1 MNPAAV
7 LSRLKP
13 DLRTLRRGVRLPFVG
28 KKTQTES
35 RIGAE
40 ADPEYDTWGEET
52 GTPLATRPKRRIR
65 WATIGGVAGTVG
77 LFGGL
82 GAWLWLNADST
93 TAHWLA
99 QVPSVTVEVKG
110 GVPAAGPAP
119 TGSHGGDSHSESGHA
134 DQAQAGDGHDQPP
147 AATPPRPAAPPQPM
161 GPVSLTP
168 APAPGLVDES
178 PRGPL
183 PKVSDD
189 GRKPWRVYARPF
201 PAGETRPRV
210 AIVIGDMGMSGVTTG
225 NALARL
231 PAEVTFG
238 FVPHAE
244 RLESWVERAREG
256 GHEVMLV
263 VPMEPI
269 DYPRSDPGTNALLTR
284 LTPDRNVGRL
294 EWAMGRFLGYV
305 GVTTVNGG
313 KFVGNPDALKPIL
326 DVIAARGLLYLDP
339 GLSRRPPG
347 PPMAKVLNVP
357 RAMVDGFIDRDLSR
371 GAIDEQLAELVK
383 LAKENGA
390 AVGVGLPYPTTIE
403 RVDMWAR
410 TLQDHGVVL
419 APLSAVVGLQK
430 QVDAMQ
436 PPMLQGGVTVAPA
449 APIQGTGGGMT
460 GGGEHAGGG
469 HAQEAHPPAAHH

>member
-28 KKTQTES
+28 KKVSPEE
-35 RIGAE
+35 E
-40 ADPEYDTWGEET
+40 ADAESHADYNTWGEEIAAPT
-52 GTPLATRPKRRIR
+52 KTKSKRRIP
-65 WATIGGVAGTVG
+65 WKAIGGVSGSVAIV
-77 LFGGL
+77 GGL
-82 GAWLWLNADST
+82 GAWLWLNADAT
-93 TAHWLA
+93 TARWLE
-99 QVPSVTVEVKG
+99 QVPTVTVEVKG
-110 GVPAAGPAP
+110 GAPTAPRPPADAHGDQTPGARADSPTPTVAENPGTRPAP
-119 TGSHGGDSHSESGHA
+119 S
-134 DQAQAGDGHDQPP
+134 
-147 AATPPRPAAPPQPM
+147 QPM
-161 GPVSLTP
+161 GPVTLTP
-168 APAPGLVDES
+168 APAAGLVEES

-201 PAGETRPRV
+201 PENDPRPRV
-210 AIVIGDMGMSGVTTG
+210 AIMIGDMGMSGVTTG

-231 PAEVTFG
+231 PPEVSLG

-244 RLESWVERAREG
+244 RLESWVERARQG
-256 GHEVMLV
+256 GHEVLLSL
-263 VPMEPI
+263 PMEPL
-269 DYPRSDPGTNALLTR
+269 DYPRSDPGSNALLTR

-305 GVTTVNGG
+305 GITTLNGGRFVTT
-313 KFVGNPDALKPIL
+313 PDALKPVL
-326 DVIAARGLLYLDP
+326 DVLAARGMLYLDP

-357 RAMVDGFIDRDLSR
+357 RAMVDSFIDRDLSR
-371 GAIDEQLAELVK
+371 GAIDEQLKDLVK

-419 APLSAVVGLQK
+419 APVSAVVNRQK
-430 QVDAMQ
+430 QLDGMQ
-436 PPMLQGGVTVAPA
+436 PPTLEGGVPVAPA
-449 APIQGTGGGMT
+449 PPVQATGGAPAGAGEQ
-460 GGGEHAGGG
+460 GGDHGGGG
-469 HAQEAHPPAAHH
+469 HAPAPAARH